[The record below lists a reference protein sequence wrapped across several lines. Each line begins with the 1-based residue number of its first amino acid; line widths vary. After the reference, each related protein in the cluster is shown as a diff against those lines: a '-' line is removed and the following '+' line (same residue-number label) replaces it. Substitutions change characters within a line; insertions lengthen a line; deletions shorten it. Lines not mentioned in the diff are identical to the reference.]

1 MILKKVDRIMPLG
14 KLFKLI
20 ISLAAS
26 IQIILILYNHYSGFY
41 LLSGFL
47 HFIQRLSLGI
57 VLSTIAGFMIT
68 IPDLL
73 VIDFLN
79 RKFPWNR
86 RILTRASLQ
95 FIFAIIFAVIA
106 STTITLI
113 SHSLGPYEQGLVKI
127 IWLNALI
134 ASVVNL
140 IVMAILEA
148 LLYFDE
154 SNQAKSKAEVL
165 ERELF
170 RIRFEVL
177 KNQINPH
184 FMFNSLNVL
193 SGLVDKDVE
202 KAQVFIGEFAHIYR
216 YVLET
221 IEKQVVTLDEELGF
235 VRSYIYLQQIR
246 YGDAIQLTVNVPAI
260 ILKLLMPPLSLQL
273 VLENAIKHNIIST
286 TQPLTIEIYYEGKWL
301 FVRNNIQSKV
311 SSGRSTGVGQTNLTK
326 RYMMITNQVPE
337 FNISNSD
344 YIVKLPLI
352 KTEYNKHTNY

>member
-1 MILKKVDRIMPLG
+1 MPLR
-14 KLFKLI
+14 KLLKLI
-20 ISLAAS
+20 ISLASA
-26 IQIILILYNHYSGFY
+26 IQVILILYNHYTGFFI
-41 LLSGFL
+41 LSGFF
-47 HFIQRLSLGI
+47 HFFQRFSLGLT
-57 VLSTIAGFMIT
+57 LSTLAGFMIT

-73 VIDFLN
+73 IIDYLN

-86 RILTRASLQ
+86 RILVRAGLQ
-95 FIFAIIFAVIA
+95 FAFAIVFAVIA
-106 STTITLI
+106 AATITVI
-113 SHSLGPYEQGLVKI
+113 SHSLGPYKEGLVRI

-154 SNQAKSKAEVL
+154 SNQAKNKAELL

-246 YGDAIQLTVNVPAI
+246 YGDAIKLSVNVPSD

-273 VLENAIKHNIIST
+273 VLENAIKHNIISS
-286 TQPLTIEIYYEGKWL
+286 TQQLSIEIFYDGTWL
-301 FVRNNIQSKV
+301 LVRNNIQSKV
-311 SSGRSTGVGQTNLTK
+311 SAGRSTGVGQKNLTK
-326 RYMMITNQVPE
+326 RYMMITNQMPE
-337 FNISNSD
+337 FNVVNSD

-352 KTEYNKHTNY
+352 EPEYDERTDY

>member
-1 MILKKVDRIMPLG
+1 MPLR
-14 KLFKLI
+14 KLLKLI
-20 ISLAAS
+20 ILLAAI
-26 IQIILILYNHYSGFY
+26 IQVILILYNHYTGFFV
-41 LLSGFL
+41 LCGLL
-47 HFIQRLSLGI
+47 HFIQRLGLGLL
-57 VLSTIAGFMIT
+57 LSTIAGFMIT
-68 IPDLL
+68 IPDLI

-86 RILTRASLQ
+86 RVLPRAGLQ
-95 FIFAIIFAVIA
+95 FSFAIVFAVIA
-106 STTITLI
+106 AATITAI
-113 SHSLGPYEQGLVKI
+113 SHSLGPYKEGMVRI

-154 SNQAKSKAEVL
+154 SNQAKNKAELL

-246 YGDAIQLTVNVPAI
+246 YGEAIQLTVNVPAE

-273 VLENAIKHNIIST
+273 VLENAIKHNIISS
-286 TQPLTIEIYYEGKWL
+286 TQPLSIEILYNSKWL
-301 FVRNNIQSKV
+301 VVRNNIQSKV
-311 SSGRSTGVGQTNLTK
+311 SAVKSTGVGQKNLTK

-337 FNISNSD
+337 FNVSNND

-352 KTEYNKHTNY
+352 ETEYDERTDY